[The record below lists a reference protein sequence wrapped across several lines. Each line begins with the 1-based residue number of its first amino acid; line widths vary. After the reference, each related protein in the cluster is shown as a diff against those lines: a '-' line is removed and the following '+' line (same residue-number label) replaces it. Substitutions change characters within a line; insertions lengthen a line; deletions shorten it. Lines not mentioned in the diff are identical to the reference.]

1 MGAWCRREKGRL
13 SPFGGEPSSCGQGK
27 YLAHSPTGEQNHK
40 KRTYHV
46 LPKPAKL
53 ISYRLEK
60 CENTYGWINML
71 GVAGPK
77 ARVRWP
83 IAPC

>member
-1 MGAWCRREKGRL
+1 MKFRLIEDQRDTFPVRVVCDVMGV
-13 SPFGGEPSSCGQGK
+13 SPAG
-27 YLAHSPTGEQNHK
+27 YLH
-40 KRTYHV
+40 
-46 LPKPAKL
+46 
-53 ISYRLEK
+53 
-60 CENTYGWINML
+60 